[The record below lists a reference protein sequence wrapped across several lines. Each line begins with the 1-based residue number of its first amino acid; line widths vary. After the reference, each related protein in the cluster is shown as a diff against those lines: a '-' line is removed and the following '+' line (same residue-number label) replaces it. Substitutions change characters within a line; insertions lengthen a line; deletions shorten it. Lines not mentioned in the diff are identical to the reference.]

1 MMERHVFQ
9 HDGLA
14 LSWLDSGGDG
24 RVLVALHAHWMEGK
38 TFARLA
44 RDLAPRWRV
53 IAPDL
58 RGHGYSDHASS
69 YTRNDYLGDLEM
81 LLDHL
86 DVPSAVLL
94 GNSLGGVNAYQF
106 AARHPD
112 RVGGLIIEDIG
123 AEVTETT
130 DFVLAWNGA
139 FRTREELAARI
150 GPRLAPYLADS
161 FRSTPAGWRLAFNP
175 RDMVASQ
182 RHLNGDHWRDWLATD
197 CPALLIRGRDS
208 RLTSQTHME
217 RMAARR
223 PNTRL
228 RVLDGGHVVH
238 IDNPEGFADAVQAFL
253 WELPTRAGRPSRSL
267 GYFGPP
273 ELARSQR
280 NIRLALP

>member
-53 IAPDL
+53 IAPDQ
-58 RGHGYSDHASS
+58 RGHGYSDHAPS
-69 YTRNDYLGDLEM
+69 YTRDDYLGDLAM

-86 DVPSAVLL
+86 DLGRAVLL

-106 AARHPD
+106 AARHPE
-112 RVGGLIIEDIG
+112 RVCGLIIEDIG
-123 AEVTETT
+123 ADVAADM
-130 DFVLAWNGA
+130 DFVLGWDGT
-139 FRTREELAARI
+139 FRTREELAARL

-161 FRSTPAGWRLAFNP
+161 FRRTPEGWRLAFNP

-182 RHLNGDHWRDWLATD
+182 RHISGNHWRDWLASE
-197 CPALLIRGRDS
+197 CPALLIRGRTS
-208 RLTSQTHME
+208 PLTTQAQME
-217 RMAARR
+217 QMAARR
-223 PNTRL
+223 PNTQL

-238 IDNPEGFADAVQAFL
+238 MDNPEGFADAVQAFL
-253 WELPTRAGRPSRSL
+253 WELPARAGHRSRSL
-267 GYFGPP
+267 GH
-273 ELARSQR
+273 LAPLAGRG
-280 NIRLALP
+280 RLAQRAG